1 MEESGMKKEITV
13 DYKLLKLQRFEFE
26 RRLWDKPSELLTGLL
41 ILIEEIEDQRPFPE
55 GEDT

>member
-1 MEESGMKKEITV
+1 MKKEITV